1 MMLLLEPAF
10 TAWGVATS
18 WLELIAVVLG
28 FICVVLNV
36 LENHWGWP
44 FAIVSSLLFTWLF
57 AHNKLYGD
65 AGVQIF
71 FVLASAWG
79 WWQWLAGT
87 RSVRNGSTLSSQA
100 KHPSI
105 AASRGPL
112 LIASLGLQQRLF
124 VIALWLVLW
133 PLIGLLLDSV
143 TDSDVPYFD
152 AFPTAGSV
160 IGQVLLG
167 RKFLENW
174 LVWLLVNVSSVALL
188 NYKALNLSAGL
199 YLVFVVVGYVGWRR
213 WQAKL
218 RPARPSGVTNEAT
231 NHPTKR
237 DTVSV
242 DGAKR

>member
-1 MMLLLEPAF
+1 MILLLEPAF
-10 TAWGVATS
+10 IAWGIATS

-36 LENHWGWP
+36 LEIHWGWP

-71 FVLASAWG
+71 FALASAWG

-87 RSVRNGSTLSSQA
+87 RSTVRGSSARRQRDSTSLVN
-100 KHPSI
+100 
-105 AASRGPL
+105 AASIEDDASLVHKRGAL
-112 LIASLGLQQRLF
+112 RIASLGKRRSVL
-124 VIALWLVLW
+124 VIALWLALW
-133 PLIGLLLDSV
+133 PLIGLLLHRV

-188 NYKALNLSAGL
+188 NYKALYLSAGL
-199 YLVFVVVGYVGWRR
+199 YLVFVVVGYIGWRR
-213 WQAKL
+213 WQSKL
-218 RPARPSGVTNEAT
+218 RSTP
-231 NHPTKR
+231 
-237 DTVSV
+237 
-242 DGAKR
+242 